1 MLSEEKKL
9 RVLLRHVF
17 YHDLQVKKTT
27 WVRLD
32 EPFAIVEF
40 TTGLVEIFCCS
51 NDYWELILNYSGALG
66 KLVVFDLGG
75 EDWVA
80 FIQPRD
86 TRIVN
91 VYEFD
96 SWEILFRGITMS
108 KPTSSYSLQSEKEQ

>member
-1 MLSEEKKL
+1 MMLPEEKKL
-9 RVLLRHVF
+9 RVLLRRVL

-27 WVRLD
+27 WVHLD
-32 EPFAIVEF
+32 KPFAIVEF
-40 TTGLVEIFCCS
+40 TTGLAEIFCCS
-51 NDYWELILNYSGALG
+51 HWYQQIWHGDHAFG
-66 KLVVFDLGG
+66 KLDVFDLGG

-96 SWEILFRGITMS
+96 AWEILFRGITMS
-108 KPTSSYSLQSEKEQ
+108 KPTSSYSLSM